1 MQIKRVGVRSERTNA
16 GKIRNAAK
24 TKISGS
30 REAERTLDEKYLW
43 EVILLY
49 AGESFKPI
57 QGFRSLMK

>member
-1 MQIKRVGVRSERTNA
+1 MRSERTNA

-30 REAERTLDEKYLW
+30 REAERNTGR
-43 EVILLY
+43 EVSVGGY
-49 AGESFKPI
+49 FYSMQVRVSKPI